1 MGVYSHYKFDR
12 LLLFKGLWLIGLS
25 KIEPTKIAIKIAE
38 FVYFCLATS
47 KFFFYLQMMKRTSGK
62 VVSIVE
68 NNLTL
73 NVSVT
78 KFENQELI
86 DYLEPQT

>member
-1 MGVYSHYKFDR
+1 
-12 LLLFKGLWLIGLS
+12 
-25 KIEPTKIAIKIAE
+25 
-38 FVYFCLATS
+38 
-47 KFFFYLQMMKRTSGK
+47 MMKRTSVK

-73 NVSVT
+73 NVFVT

>member
-1 MGVYSHYKFDR
+1 
-12 LLLFKGLWLIGLS
+12 
-25 KIEPTKIAIKIAE
+25 
-38 FVYFCLATS
+38 
-47 KFFFYLQMMKRTSGK
+47 MMKRTSGK

-73 NVSVT
+73 NVFVT